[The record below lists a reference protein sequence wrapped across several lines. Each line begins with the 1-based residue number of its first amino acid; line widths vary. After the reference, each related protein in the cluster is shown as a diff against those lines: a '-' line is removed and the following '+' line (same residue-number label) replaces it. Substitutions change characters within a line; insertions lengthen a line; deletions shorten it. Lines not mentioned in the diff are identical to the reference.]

1 MWRHEVSHRL
11 TILMVITQCQLGG
24 GFLIGFCELGEEE
37 DVQERGE
44 VNPASSFVLSA
55 IDGLRHSH
63 FFAEV

>member
-1 MWRHEVSHRL
+1 
-11 TILMVITQCQLGG
+11 MVITQCLLGG

-55 IDGLRHSH
+55 IGGLRHSH
-63 FFAEV
+63 FCAEV